1 MIHTEM
7 HAEFVDS
14 VSGRGLDKELH
25 VEHCLT
31 RRADLGYRLNDSD
44 IKGP

>member
-1 MIHTEM
+1 M
-7 HAEFVDS
+7 HEEFADS

-25 VEHCLT
+25 VEPCLS
-31 RRADLGYRLNDSD
+31 RRTDLGYRLNDSD